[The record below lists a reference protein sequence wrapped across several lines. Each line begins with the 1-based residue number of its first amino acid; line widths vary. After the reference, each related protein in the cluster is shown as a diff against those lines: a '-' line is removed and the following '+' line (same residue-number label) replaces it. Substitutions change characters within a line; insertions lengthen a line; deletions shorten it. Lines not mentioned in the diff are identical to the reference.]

1 MALKPMTLG
10 QASKFTSPNPLTLV
24 CTQTPERKTNLA
36 AVSWWTYLSFNPNLI
51 GFAMNK
57 ASYSGEMVRQ
67 NQKVALAMP
76 GKDLAQ
82 AALSCGSVS
91 GRDADKAEKFG
102 IDLTSLPDC
111 PIQVPVHRRVVIQCY
126 LQQTVE
132 AGDHDLDLWTRF
144 TATLPS
150 KPSSLGT
157 ATLSWPAPF
166 KSNKTRQ
173 ESGLWPAFLLHF

>member
-82 AALSCGSVS
+82 A

-111 PIQVPVHRRVVIQCY
+111 PIQVPVHSRVVIQCS

-132 AGDHDLDLWTRF
+132 AGDHYLYLCAVDQVYGDPAEQALFAWNGYAKLAGQ
-144 TATLPS
+144 TA
-150 KPSSLGT
+150 
-157 ATLSWPAPF
+157 PAI
-166 KSNKTRQ
+166 
-173 ESGLWPAFLLHF
+173 L

>member
-111 PIQVPVHRRVVIQCY
+111 PIQVPVHSRVVISIC
-126 LQQTVE
+126 
-132 AGDHDLDLWTRF
+132 ALWTRF